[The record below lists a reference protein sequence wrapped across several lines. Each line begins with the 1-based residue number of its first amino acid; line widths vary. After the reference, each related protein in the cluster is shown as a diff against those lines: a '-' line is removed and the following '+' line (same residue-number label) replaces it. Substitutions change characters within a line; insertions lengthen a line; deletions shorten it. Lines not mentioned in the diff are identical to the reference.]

1 MKDIGLTPHEIDLI
15 REVFRRF
22 PAIREVALYGSRAK
36 GTYRPESDI
45 DLALVGVDDDVQ
57 AEAVADELD
66 ELPLP
71 YRFDV
76 KAYGGIKYGPLRE
89 HIGRVGISLYQRDP
103 PEQDEDVEAT
113 PASPLPKHTATLNLK
128 ELGYGG

>member
-1 MKDIGLTPHEIDLI
+1 MKDIGLTPHELDLI

-22 PAIREVALYGSRAK
+22 PVISEVTLYGSRTK

-57 AEAVADELD
+57 AEAVADQLD
-66 ELPLP
+66 ELLLP

-76 KAYGGIKYGPLRE
+76 KAYIGIKYGPLRK
-89 HIGRVGISLYQRDP
+89 HIARVGVSLYRRVPSDQLEPQHSTP
-103 PEQDEDVEAT
+103 PT
-113 PASPLPKHTATLNLK
+113 
-128 ELGYGG
+128 

>member
-1 MKDIGLTPHEIDLI
+1 MKDVGLAPHEIDLI

-36 GTYRPESDI
+36 GTFRPESDI
-45 DLALVGVDDDVQ
+45 DLALIGIDDDIQ
-57 AEAVADELD
+57 TEAVAAELD

-76 KAYGGIKYGPLRE
+76 KAYSSIKYGPLRE
-89 HIGRVGISLYQRDP
+89 HIARVGVLLYRRDP
-103 PEQDEDVEAT
+103 SDQTETVKPDAIIT
-113 PASPLPKHTATLNLK
+113 PDLK
-128 ELGYGG
+128 EHLE

>member
-1 MKDIGLTPHEIDLI
+1 MKDIGLAPHEIALI
-15 REVFRRF
+15 RGVFRRF
-22 PAIREVALYGSRAK
+22 PTISEVALYGSRAK

-89 HIGRVGISLYQRDP
+89 HIARVGILLYRRDP
-103 PEQDEDVEAT
+103 SDQAGVAKLDA
-113 PASPLPKHTATLNLK
+113 ANLK
-128 ELGYGG
+128 DLGYDS

>member
-1 MKDIGLTPHEIDLI
+1 MKDIGLTPHEIDLL

-22 PAIREVALYGSRAK
+22 PAISEVALYGSRAK

-45 DLALVGVDDDVQ
+45 DLALIGVDDDLQ
-57 AEAVADELD
+57 AEAVASELD

-76 KAYGGIKYGPLRE
+76 KAYHGILYGPLRE
-89 HIGRVGISLYQRDP
+89 HIVRVGVLLYRRDLSD
-103 PEQDEDVEAT
+103 QDGA
-113 PASPLPKHTATLNLK
+113 ANLK
-128 ELGYGG
+128 ELEYAG

>member
-1 MKDIGLTPHEIDLI
+1 MRDIGLTPREIDLI
-15 REVFRRF
+15 RGVFRHF
-22 PAIREVALYGSRAK
+22 PSISEVTLYGSRAK

-45 DLALVGVDDDVQ
+45 DLALIDVDDDVQ

-76 KAYGGIKYGPLRE
+76 KAYGSIKYGPLRE
-89 HIGRVGISLYQRDP
+89 HIERVGVSLYLRDSS
-103 PEQDEDVEAT
+103 DKDNAAT
-113 PASPLPKHTATLNLK
+113 NPTTAPNIT
-128 ELGYGG
+128 

>member
-22 PAIREVALYGSRAK
+22 PVIREVALYGSRAK

-45 DLALVGVDDDVQ
+45 DLALIGVDDDIQ

-76 KAYGGIKYGPLRE
+76 KAYGGSKYGPLRE
-89 HIGRVGISLYQRDP
+89 HVARVGISLYRRDP
-103 PEQDEDVEAT
+103 SKQT
-113 PASPLPKHTATLNLK
+113 GTTNLK
-128 ELGYGG
+128 ELG

>member
-1 MKDIGLTPHEIDLI
+1 MKDIGLAPHELNLI
-15 REVFRRF
+15 RGVFRRF
-22 PAIREVALYGSRAK
+22 PTISEVTLYGSRAK

-57 AEAVADELD
+57 AEAVAEELD

-76 KAYGGIKYGPLRE
+76 KAYGDIKYGPLRE
-89 HIGRVGISLYQRDP
+89 HIARVGISLYWRDP
-103 PEQDEDVEAT
+103 SDQAGAAKLDAAIVA
-113 PASPLPKHTATLNLK
+113 NLK
-128 ELGYGG
+128 ELGYGS

>member
-1 MKDIGLTPHEIDLI
+1 MKDIGLTPHEIDLM
-15 REVFRRF
+15 RAVFRRF
-22 PAIREVALYGSRAK
+22 PEIREVALYGSRAK

-45 DLALVGVDDDVQ
+45 DLALIGVDDDVQ
-57 AEAVADELD
+57 AEAVTDELD

-76 KAYGGIKYGPLRE
+76 KAYGSIKYGPLRE
-89 HIGRVGISLYQRDP
+89 HIARVGISLYQHDP
-103 PEQDEDVEAT
+103 SDQTGAT
-113 PASPLPKHTATLNLK
+113 NLK

>member
-1 MKDIGLTPHEIDLI
+1 MKDIGLTSHEIDLI
-15 REVFRRF
+15 LNVFRRF
-22 PAIREVALYGSRAK
+22 PTISEVVLYGSRAK

-45 DLALVGVDDDVQ
+45 DLALISIDDDVQ

-76 KAYGGIKYGPLRE
+76 KAYGGIKHAPLQE
-89 HIGRVGISLYQRDP
+89 HIARVGVSLYRRDAS
-103 PEQDEDVEAT
+103 DKDTAAT
-113 PASPLPKHTATLNLK
+113 NPTTAPNIT
-128 ELGYGG
+128 